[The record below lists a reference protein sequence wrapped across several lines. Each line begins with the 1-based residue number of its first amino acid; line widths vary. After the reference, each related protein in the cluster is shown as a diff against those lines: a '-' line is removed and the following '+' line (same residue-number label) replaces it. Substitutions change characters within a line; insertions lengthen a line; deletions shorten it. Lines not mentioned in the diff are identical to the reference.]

1 MAVYNKHIQDYYLI
15 SIIIGA
21 IRNTVY
27 DKALDKMYKCMK
39 DESRGYV
46 E

>member
-1 MAVYNKHIQDYYLI
+1 MTVYNKHIQDYYLI
-15 SIIIGA
+15 SIIIGE

-27 DKALDKMYKCMK
+27 DKALDKMYKCMR
-39 DESRGYV
+39 DESVGYV